1 MWCPIPVAARPRRYR
16 APVPPA
22 AFASF
27 RYRDFRYFWF
37 GGITSMS
44 ARWFQYV
51 ALPAVI
57 WDLTASPGWVGFAG
71 FAQFTAMAV
80 VAPAAGM
87 VGDHYSRR
95 KILIVSQSFMGLVAV
110 AMALAWTQGV
120 RSPSAYVA
128 LAVASG
134 LGGGLNLPVW
144 QSFVSEL
151 VPRDLLLNAVTLNSA
166 QFNSS
171 RLVGPMLGG
180 ITVAAAGPEVAFWV
194 SAAGAVVVVFALAL
208 VRSGQAVLAGTPS
221 LRVIRNTLAVARYVR
236 ERRGLVVA
244 FVTVALIG
252 ALGLP
257 IQILTVVFAEDVFDR
272 GPGGFG
278 LMLTMLGVGAVAAAP
293 VVASLGGR
301 VSRSNIQRVALVVY
315 GAAVAALAVAPT
327 FVLYLVPLVAI
338 GAAHLASASALNT
351 AVQLQVD
358 EERRTHV
365 MSLYVMVLM
374 SSNPLGQLAL
384 GQLIELVGARPAF
397 GLYGALLLVGT
408 AVLHTR
414 GWLRQLD
421 VEVGEYSPGVVPEIH
436 PTTPS
441 PPRPKRRSSS

>member
-1 MWCPIPVAARPRRYR
+1 MAARPRRYR

-408 AVLHTR
+408 AVLHTK

>member
-1 MWCPIPVAARPRRYR
+1 MAARPRRYR

-441 PPRPKRRSSS
+441 PPRPRGSTPG

>member
-1 MWCPIPVAARPRRYR
+1 
-16 APVPPA
+16 
-22 AFASF
+22 
-27 RYRDFRYFWF
+27 
-37 GGITSMS
+37 MS

-338 GAAHLASASALNT
+338 GAAPLASASALNT

>member
-1 MWCPIPVAARPRRYR
+1 MPVAARPRRYR

-208 VRSGQAVLAGTPS
+208 VRSGQAVLTGTPS

-327 FVLYLVPLVAI
+327 FVLYLVPLAAI

-408 AVLHTR
+408 AVLHAG

-441 PPRPKRRSSS
+441 PPRPRGRAPS

>member
-1 MWCPIPVAARPRRYR
+1 MAARPRRYR

-27 RYRDFRYFWF
+27 HYRDFRYFWF

-327 FVLYLVPLVAI
+327 FVLYLVPLAAI

-441 PPRPKRRSSS
+441 PPRPRGSTPG

>member
-1 MWCPIPVAARPRRYR
+1 MPVAARPRRYR